1 MNNNTILLLI
11 DSPAPTA
18 LPKIMSDSEII
29 EYLVKY
35 GLTNL
40 SINLNILKSFTDVEA
55 KMDYIEQKGKGKGS
69 ALEHLT
75 NKEFMKTWQAHSNTM
90 HKYVPSSYN
99 GKIVFFSHSEVI
111 EEFPTNQYLHCAPLA
126 KQGLQNYYVPG
137 NHISINSKPY
147 VEEMAKKLYEIIT
160 KESKLRVS

>member
-1 MNNNTILLLI
+1 MGIIAYHMAQILNNNTILLLI

-55 KMDYIEQKGKGKGS
+55 QMD
-69 ALEHLT
+69 
-75 NKEFMKTWQAHSNTM
+75 
-90 HKYVPSSYN
+90 
-99 GKIVFFSHSEVI
+99 
-111 EEFPTNQYLHCAPLA
+111 
-126 KQGLQNYYVPG
+126 
-137 NHISINSKPY
+137 
-147 VEEMAKKLYEIIT
+147 
-160 KESKLRVS
+160 